1 MTKRSFSILIIIGL
15 IATSF
20 CYETNY
26 IPRKP
31 KLSFPYK
38 KMGLSTRQA
47 AVHLLSRF
55 SFGIKPGD
63 IELVES
69 MGLENWFENQL
80 NQNNAEDTLDKY
92 LSYYDA
98 LKMSNEE
105 IVNTFLPQFEV
116 RKLMKD
122 FGVLVIDSNF
132 DKKENKV
139 VVDSF
144 MKANNLKLPQ
154 EYQRQ
159 LINQKILRA
168 IYSNNQLR
176 EVLTD
181 FWFNHFNVS
190 LTKNQASIY
199 VLSYERDVIR
209 PNVLGNFE
217 NLLIATT
224 KSPAMLEYL
233 DNNYSI
239 SFNNTQSNNELE
251 RNIQRIRFKNLD
263 INNDSSLIKL
273 KKQRRD
279 QGLNENYAREL
290 LELHTMGVDAGYTQK
305 DVTEVARIFTGW
317 SIIPLI
323 KRSEYRK
330 TFEKYR
336 QFNLEKNGFVID
348 GDFMFK
354 ANRHDNGIKEVLGIK
369 YDSSG
374 GYNEGLTLI
383 SRISKNP
390 NTAKFICKKIAT
402 KFVSDTPED
411 ALIDKMSKT
420 FMNTNGNLRDVLIT
434 MVNSTYF
441 WDGDAVRKKIKNP
454 FELTISA
461 IRATNSKVLQP
472 YQIFNWCNTM
482 GQKFYYYQAPTGFP
496 DRSDYWVNTNSLIN
510 RMNFGISISSGK
522 IPGLFLDPNLINF
535 KVEPE
540 SIDSA
545 INLLSYKLLP
555 ESSNDINNKRIL
567 RQYTVEYANNKSM
580 NLSNQILGLLI
591 GSPEFQKK

>member
-1 MTKRSFSILIIIGL
+1 MGYRNLFILIITCVIT
-15 IATSF
+15 TSF
-20 CYETNY
+20 CYNTNY
-26 IPRKP
+26 NPRKTR
-31 KLSFPYK
+31 LSFPYK
-38 KMGLSTRQA
+38 KMGLNKRQA
-47 AVHLLSRF
+47 AVHLLNRF
-55 SFGIKPGD
+55 TFGIKPGD
-63 IELVES
+63 VELVES

-80 NQNNAEDTLDKY
+80 YQNNADDSLEKY

-98 LKMSNEE
+98 IKMSNED
-105 IVNTFLPQFEV
+105 IVNNFIPQNEV

-122 FGVLVIDSNF
+122 LGILVIDSNF
-132 DKKENKV
+132 DKKEYKV

-144 MKANNLKLPQ
+144 MKANNLRLPQ

-190 LTKNQASIY
+190 LTKNQAALYI
-199 VLSYERDVIR
+199 LSYERDVIR

-217 NLLIATT
+217 DLVLATA

-233 DNNYSI
+233 DNNFSV

-251 RNIQRIRFKNLD
+251 RNEQRIRLKNLD

-305 DVTEVARIFTGW
+305 DVNEVAKIFTGW
-317 SIIPLI
+317 SIVPLI

-330 TFEKYR
+330 NFEKYK
-336 QFNLEKNGFVID
+336 QFNLEKNGFVIE

-354 ANRHDNGIKEVLGIK
+354 ANRHDNGMKEVLGIK
-369 YDSSG
+369 YDSGG
-374 GYNEGLTLI
+374 GYNEGLILI
-383 SRISKNP
+383 NRISKNP

-411 ALIDKMSKT
+411 ALIEKMAKT
-420 FMNTNGNLRDVLIT
+420 YINTNGNLREVLIT

-441 WDGDAVRKKIKNP
+441 WDSNAVRKKIKNP
-454 FELTISA
+454 FELSISA
-461 IRATNSKVLQP
+461 IRATNSKLLQP

-510 RMNFGISISSGK
+510 RMNFGISFSSGK
-522 IPGLFLDPNLINF
+522 IPGLFLDPNLVNF

-555 ESSNDINNKRIL
+555 ENSNNINNKRIF
-567 RQYTVEYANNKSM
+567 RQYTVDFDNNKSI
-580 NLSNQILGLLI
+580 NLSNQIVGLLI

>member
-47 AVHLLSRF
+47 AVHLLNRF

>member
-1 MTKRSFSILIIIGL
+1 VEVFSERSELNHLVLFIKFFLKFISTKIIHMYLKNKLIKIFLLGMFI
-15 IATSF
+15 
-20 CYETNY
+20 
-26 IPRKP
+26 
-31 KLSFPYK
+31 
-38 KMGLSTRQA
+38 LSTTASYAQSTKSDEA
-47 AVHLLSRF
+47 KVEAMKSKALQIVESKAKNIQEMVDMVF
-55 SFGIKPGD
+55 SFGELGFQE
-63 IELVES
+63 IETS
-69 MGLENWFENQL
+69 
-80 NQNNAEDTLDKY
+80 KY
-92 LSYYDA
+92 L
-98 LKMSNEE
+98 
-105 IVNTFLPQFEV
+105 
-116 RKLMKD
+116 
-122 FGVLVIDSNF
+122 
-132 DKKENKV
+132 
-139 VVDSF
+139 
-144 MKANNLKLPQ
+144 
-154 EYQRQ
+154 
-159 LINQKILRA
+159 
-168 IYSNNQLR
+168 
-176 EVLTD
+176 
-181 FWFNHFNVS
+181 
-190 LTKNQASIY
+190 
-199 VLSYERDVIR
+199 
-209 PNVLGNFE
+209 
-217 NLLIATT
+217 
-224 KSPAMLEYL
+224 
-233 DNNYSI
+233 
-239 SFNNTQSNNELE
+239 
-251 RNIQRIRFKNLD
+251 
-263 INNDSSLIKL
+263 
-273 KKQRRD
+273 
-279 QGLNENYAREL
+279 
-290 LELHTMGVDAGYTQK
+290 
-305 DVTEVARIFTGW
+305 TG
-317 SIIPLI
+317 I
-323 KRSEYRK
+323 
-330 TFEKYR
+330 
-336 QFNLEKNGFVID
+336 LEKNGFVID

-354 ANRHDNGIKEVLGIK
+354 ANRHDNGIKQVLGIK
-369 YDSSG
+369 YDSRG